1 MISRLNPLSTPVT
14 HTRAVPVVRAKNTHA
29 SHASCSATSTTVTVM
44 RLRMRLKK
52 FDDRQSEQHTISPFR
67 VSNTVKYNAVFPPL
81 QAFGVGYTGVPAAFI
96 PYKKFTGAS
105 ADAPVNRNHS
115 IIFSAQTVGASLS
128 S

>member
-1 MISRLNPLSTPVT
+1 MSTPVT

-29 SHASCSATSTTVTVM
+29 SHASCSATRTTVTVM
-44 RLRMRLKK
+44 RLRMRLKNLTIGNRNSIPSPLSVFLIRLSITRFFTLCK
-52 FDDRQSEQHTISPFR
+52 FL
-67 VSNTVKYNAVFPPL
+67 VSGAPEL
-81 QAFGVGYTGVPAAFI
+81 SLE
-96 PYKKFTGAS
+96 KKFTGAS